1 MLKQRIITA
10 LFLLPI
16 LAVILFYVRL
26 EYFTGIILVLVYFM
40 AQEWSKLCAHKSAIY
55 HSLYAVL
62 VSICCLCVWYFSES
76 LMFWPSPSWPHV
88 IQISMNDLPLMV
100 LLISAVLLFLCFI
113 IVLTYSRNNQW
124 WRIFA
129 LREFIGISLLTAFF
143 VSFIC
148 MRQTNYPLMGDGNF
162 AYGGALILFMFL
174 IIWAADVGAY
184 FIGKQFGKTK
194 LTTVSP
200 NKTWEGVIGGLVF
213 SFIVGWFG
221 IEALSLKVDNTVTYL
236 IVIALLGV
244 ISVYGDLFES
254 ALKRTANIK
263 DSGNILPGHGGLLD
277 RLDSTIAVAPIYFLS
292 FSYFEWFNV

>member
-263 DSGNILPGHGGLLD
+263 DSGSILPGHGGLLD

>member
-40 AQEWSKLCAHKSAIY
+40 AQEWSKLCAHKSSIY

-62 VSICCLCVWYFSES
+62 VSVCCMCVWYFSES

-88 IQISMNDLPLMV
+88 IQISMSDLPLMV
-100 LLISAVLLFLCFI
+100 LLMSVALLLLCFF
-113 IVLTYSRNNQW
+113 IVISYSRNNRW

-129 LREFIGISLLTAFF
+129 LREFIGVTLLTAFF

-148 MRQTNYPLMGDGNF
+148 MRQINYPSMGDGNF

-184 FIGKQFGKTK
+184 FVGKQFGKTK

-213 SFIVGWFG
+213 SFLVGWFG
-221 IEALSLKVDNTVTYL
+221 IEALSLRVDNNVTYL

-263 DSGNILPGHGGLLD
+263 DSGSILPGHGGLLD

>member
-1 MLKQRIITA
+1 MLKQRVITA
-10 LFLLPI
+10 LFVLPI

-26 EYFTGIILVLVYFM
+26 EYFTGIIIVLVYFM
-40 AQEWSKLCAHKSAIY
+40 AQEWSKLCAHKSSIY

-62 VSICCLCVWYFSES
+62 VSVCCLSIWYFSGS

-100 LLISAVLLFLCFI
+100 LLLSAILLLLCFF
-113 IVLTYSRNNQW
+113 IVFTYSRNNHW
-124 WRIFA
+124 WRVFA
-129 LREFIGISLLTAFF
+129 LREFIGVSLLTAFF

-148 MRQTNYPLMGDGNF
+148 IRQINYPLMGNGNF

-184 FIGKQFGKTK
+184 FVGKQFGKTK

-200 NKTWEGVIGGLVF
+200 NKTWEGAIGGLVF
-213 SFIVGWFG
+213 SFLVGWFG
-221 IEALSLKVDNTVTYL
+221 IEALSLKVDNAVTYL

-292 FSYFEWFNV
+292 FSYFEWFNA

>member
-1 MLKQRIITA
+1 MLKQRVITA

-16 LAVILFYVRL
+16 LAVILFYVRI

-40 AQEWSKLCAHKSAIY
+40 AQEWFKLCGHLNSTSR
-55 HSLYAVL
+55 SLYAVL
-62 VSICCLCVWYFSES
+62 VSICCLSVWYFSES

-88 IQISMNDLPLMV
+88 INISTGDLPLMV
-100 LLISAVLLFLCFI
+100 LLISAILLLLCFF
-113 IVLTYSRNNQW
+113 IVLTYSRNNRW

-129 LREFIGISLLTAFF
+129 LREFIGVSLLTAFF

-148 MRQTNYPLMGDGNF
+148 IRQTDYPLMGDGSF

-184 FIGKQFGKTK
+184 FVGKQFGKTK
-194 LTTVSP
+194 LTPVSP
-200 NKTWEGVIGGLVF
+200 NKTWEGVIGGLIF
-213 SFIVGWFG
+213 SFLVGWFG
-221 IEALSLKVDNTVTYL
+221 IDYLSLRVDNKMTYL
-236 IVIALLGV
+236 IVVAFLGI

-263 DSGNILPGHGGLLD
+263 DSGNVLPGHGGLLD

-292 FSYFEWFNV
+292 FSYFEWFNA

>member
-16 LAVILFYVRL
+16 LTAILFYVPI
-26 EYFTGIILVLVYFM
+26 EYFTGIILILVYFM
-40 AQEWSKLCAHKSAIY
+40 AQEWSKLCGHQNSIY

-62 VSICCLCVWYFSES
+62 VSVCCLSVWYFSES
-76 LMFWPSPSWPHV
+76 LMFWPSPSWPHM
-88 IQISMNDLPLMV
+88 IQISISDLPLIV
-100 LLISAVLLFLCFI
+100 LLMSAVLLLLCFF
-113 IVLTYSRNNQW
+113 IVLTYRRNNQW
-124 WRIFA
+124 WRVFA

-148 MRQTNYPLMGDGNF
+148 MRKTDYPLMGDGNF

-174 IIWAADVGAY
+174 IIWATDVGAY
-184 FIGKQFGKTK
+184 FVGKQFGKTK
-194 LTTVSP
+194 LTKVSP

-213 SFIVGWFG
+213 SFLVGWFG
-221 IEALSLKVDNTVTYL
+221 IDTLSLRVDDKVTYL